1 MDKLLYVA
9 MSGASQ
15 NSLALRAHA
24 NNMANAGTSGFRR
37 DFEQA
42 RAMPVYGDGFPARA
56 YAMSERPAT
65 DFKSAAL
72 QETGN
77 PLDVAIRGDGWL
89 AVQAKDGSE
98 AYVRCASL
106 SIDPQGQLRTQNG
119 LAVLGNG
126 GPVVIPPQQS
136 LEIGQDGTISIRAAG
151 SEAAALAQ
159 IDRLKL
165 VSAENGELQKG
176 LDGLIRRKDGGELEA
191 DGAVQLNAGF
201 LESSNVNAVEEMTA
215 ILALSRQFELSVKMM
230 RSAEDDSAALA
241 QVMRG

>member
-1 MDKLLYVA
+1 VDKLLYVA

-24 NNMANAGTSGFRR
+24 NNMANAATSGFRR

-65 DFKSAAL
+65 DFASAAL
-72 QETGN
+72 QDTGN
-77 PLDVAIRGDGWL
+77 PMDVAIRGDGWL
-89 AVQAKDGSE
+89 AVQAHDGSE

-106 SIDPQGQLRTQNG
+106 IIDAQGALRTQNG

-126 GPVVIPPQQS
+126 GPISIPPQQS
-136 LEIGQDGTISIRAAG
+136 LEIAADGTISIRPAG
-151 SEAAALAQ
+151 SEQLAQ

-165 VSAENGELQKG
+165 VKTDNRELQKG
-176 LDGLIRRKDGGELEA
+176 LDGLIRRKDGQELAA
-191 DGAVQLNAGF
+191 DGTVQITAGF
-201 LESSNVNAVEEMTA
+201 LESSNVNAVAEMTA

-230 RSAEDDSAALA
+230 KSAEDDDAALA
-241 QVMRG
+241 QIMRS